1 MTTPVWTLLSPKGG
15 AGKTTL
21 ALVIAGEFAKR
32 GQRVA
37 IIDADNNQP
46 VVRWKAK
53 GGSPDL
59 INVVADEN
67 EDGSGLI
74 DNIEAAQANADIVI
88 IDTEGTNNLRAST
101 AIAFSD
107 LVLIPIQSSEED
119 MILGMSGVS
128 FVKQTGRAHR
138 RKIPHLIIRTLI
150 NPAIVD
156 REEKLVAESLEE
168 IGAPVCS
175 ARLVNRSAYKTMR
188 TLGATLYTLK
198 SHEAA
203 GLLKAQ
209 ENADALFEAL
219 VSDYQAIV
227 QSEQK
232 PNLKVVGG

>member
-32 GQRVA
+32 EQQVI

-46 VVRWKAK
+46 ILRWKAK
-53 GGSPDL
+53 GNSPAL
-59 INVVADEN
+59 INVIADEN

-74 DNIEAAQANADIVI
+74 DNIEAAQADADIVI

-119 MILGMSGVS
+119 MILGMNGVS

-138 RKIPHLIIRTLI
+138 REIPHLIIRTLI
-150 NPAIVD
+150 NPAIID
-156 REEKLVAESLEE
+156 REEKLVAGALEE

-175 ARLVNRSAYKTMR
+175 ARLMHRSAYRTMR
-188 TLGATLYTLK
+188 TLGATLYTLDDN
-198 SHEAA
+198 EAA
-203 GLLKAQ
+203 GLPKAQ
-209 ENADALFEAL
+209 ANANSLFEAL
-219 VSDYQAIV
+219 VSDYQAII
-227 QSEQK
+227 Q
-232 PNLKVVGG
+232 G